1 MAVISSMTNK
11 PLPSD
16 TVIFG
21 EIGLSGEIRAVS
33 QPNSR
38 LKEANK
44 LGFKSAILPANI
56 GAKEKKTNR
65 VDLAIHEIGNV
76 QRLINWF
83 S

>member
-1 MAVISSMTNK
+1 MTNK
-11 PLPSD
+11 ALPSD

-33 QPNSR
+33 QASAR
-38 LKEANK
+38 LKEAEK
-44 LGFKSAILPANI
+44 LGFKSAIAPSNLVN
-56 GAKEKKTNR
+56 KEKAQKNR
-65 VDLAIHEIGNV
+65 NIAVHEIGNV